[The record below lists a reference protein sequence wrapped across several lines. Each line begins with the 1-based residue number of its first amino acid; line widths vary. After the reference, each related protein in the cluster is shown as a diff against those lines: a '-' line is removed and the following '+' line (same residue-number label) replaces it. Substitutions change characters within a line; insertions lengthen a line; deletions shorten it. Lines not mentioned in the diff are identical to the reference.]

1 MTKCLKILVQL
12 YSSYSTEIASVVL
25 ELFLNTLDSSNF
37 VFANGSNVV
46 QSINTLLDDWTSVI
60 TRFSNKEPELLLTLL
75 KAVVDIIET
84 KDGKKYDTESAQDLP

>member
-12 YSSYSTEIASVVL
+12 YSSYSTETASVVL
-25 ELFLNTLDSSNF
+25 ELLLNTLDSSNF

-46 QSINTLLDDWTSVI
+46 QNINTLLDDWTSVI

-75 KAVVDIIET
+75 KAVLDIIET
-84 KDGKKYDTESAQDLP
+84 EEGKKCETGNH